1 MKLAATTREER
12 LLIDG
17 RLVAASDE
25 GCFENVNPATEAVIG
40 VTADATGADMD
51 RAIGAARRAFDETSW
66 AGDPELGGKS
76 ALLALDDADLTTV
89 AGNSA
94 YGLSGMVVSSSA
106 ERARRVAERVRT
118 GTISVNG
125 GLYYGADAPFGGY
138 RQSGVGRESGLA
150 GFEEYLEIKTIAL
163 GLT

>member
-1 MKLAATTREER
+1 MKPAATTREER

-17 RLVAASDE
+17 RLVAAD
-25 GCFENVNPATEAVIG
+25 AV
-40 VTADATGADMD
+40 
-51 RAIGAARRAFDETSW
+51 AIAN
-66 AGDPELGGKS
+66 
-76 ALLALDDADLTTV
+76 
-89 AGNSA
+89 NSA
-94 YGLSGMVVSSSA
+94 YGLSGMVVSPSA

-125 GLYYGADAPFGGY
+125 
-138 RQSGVGRESGLA
+138 GRESGLA